1 MHRDYN
7 FAFLD
12 EGSKREI
19 RRAILKGVA
28 IPGYQVPFA
37 SREMPI
43 GRGWGT
49 GGLQLTLSCIGP
61 TDVLKVIDQGSD
73 ASVNA
78 VSIRGLV
85 KQTTGVETTTST
97 RDATLI
103 QSRHRIPERPLTR
116 DQLLVLQVP
125 MPEPLR
131 SYEPRETVTK
141 RLHAEAEYTG
151 AYLELFEQIVRYGT
165 TTTGAD
171 HPVMVNDR
179 YVMAPSPIP
188 RFDNP
193 KLDDAENLT
202 LLGAG
207 REKKIYAVPPH
218 TKVESLAFADHP
230 FVREEFEGKH
240 CCICGATGVYL
251 TQTVD
256 PKTGEPAWPCY
267 DTDACPE
274 RLAEKRAAQAACS
287 GAAGATEGGEDCWL
301 PHMRTRPRP
310 RPCRRRCTT
319 SSPTRRRCSR

>member
-1 MHRDYN
+1 MRRNYN
-7 FAFLD
+7 FAYLD

-61 TDVLKVIDQGSD
+61 DDILKVIDQGSD

-85 KQTTGVETTTST
+85 HETTGVDTTTLT
-97 RDATLI
+97 QDATLI

-125 MPEPLR
+125 TPEPLR
-131 SYEPRETVTK
+131 TYEARETVTK

-171 HPVMVNDR
+171 HPVMVEDR

-188 RFDNP
+188 RYDNA
-193 KLDDAENLT
+193 KLDMAENLT

-207 REKKIYAVPPH
+207 REKKIYAVPPY
-218 TKVESLAFADHP
+218 TKVESLAFDDYP
-230 FVREEFEGKH
+230 FVTEEFEGA
-240 CCICGATGVYL
+240 CCHVCGATGVYL

-256 PKTGEPAWPCY
+256 PATGEQVWQCS
-267 DTDACPE
+267 DTDFCSQRVA
-274 RLAEKRAAQAACS
+274 ARATGKEA
-287 GAAGATEGGEDCWL
+287 
-301 PHMRTRPRP
+301 
-310 RPCRRRCTT
+310 
-319 SSPTRRRCSR
+319 

>member
-1 MHRDYN
+1 MRRNYN

-19 RRAILKGVA
+19 RRAILKAVA

-49 GGLQLTLSCIGP
+49 GGLQITLSCIGSD
-61 TDVLKVIDQGSD
+61 DVLKVIDQGSD

-85 KQTTGVETTTST
+85 QQTTGVVTTTRT
-97 RDATLI
+97 AEATLI
-103 QSRHRIPERPLTR
+103 QSRHRIPEHPLTR

-125 MPEPLR
+125 TPEPLR
-131 SYEPRETVTK
+131 TYEPRETVT
-141 RLHAEAEYTG
+141 RQLHAEAEYTG

-171 HPVMVNDR
+171 HPVMVNGR

-188 RFDNP
+188 RYDNP
-193 KLDDAENLT
+193 KLDNSDNLF
-202 LLGAG
+202 LFGAG

-218 TKVESLAFADHP
+218 TRVESLAFDDFP
-230 FVREEFEGKH
+230 FVREDFSDKH
-240 CCICGATGVYL
+240 CCLCGATGVYM
-251 TQTVD
+251 TQSTDAAGNPV
-256 PKTGEPAWPCY
+256 WQCS
-267 DTDACPE
+267 DTDYC
-274 RLAEKRAAQAACS
+274 AQRREA
-287 GAAGATEGGEDCWL
+287 AAGKGDDDAD
-301 PHMRTRPRP
+301 RD
-310 RPCRRRCTT
+310 
-319 SSPTRRRCSR
+319 

>member
-1 MHRDYN
+1 MRRNYN

-19 RRAILKGVA
+19 RRAALKAVA

-61 TDVLKVIDQGSD
+61 DDVLKVIDQGSD

-78 VSIRGLV
+78 VSIRRLV
-85 KQTTGVETTTST
+85 RETTGVETTTHT
-97 RDATLI
+97 EGATLI

-125 MPEPLR
+125 TPEPLR
-131 SYEPRETVTK
+131 TYEPRETVTK

-151 AYLELFEQIVRYGT
+151 AYLELFEQVVRYGT

-171 HPVMVNDR
+171 HPVMVNGR

-188 RFDNP
+188 RYDNF

-218 TKVESLAFADHP
+218 TRVESLAFDDHP
-230 FVREEFEGKH
+230 FVTEDFEGAR
-240 CCICGATGVYL
+240 CCVCGATGVYL

-256 PKTGEPAWPCY
+256 PATGEPAWQCS
-267 DTDACPE
+267 DTDFCAQ
-274 RLAEKRAAQAACS
+274 RVAARAAD
-287 GAAGATEGGEDCWL
+287 ERGGEA
-301 PHMRTRPRP
+301 
-310 RPCRRRCTT
+310 
-319 SSPTRRRCSR
+319 

>member
-1 MHRDYN
+1 MRKNYN

-61 TDVLKVIDQGSD
+61 DDTLKVIDQGSD

-85 KQTTGVETTTST
+85 RETTGVETTTVT
-97 RDATLI
+97 QEATLI
-103 QSRHRIPERPLTR
+103 QSRHRIPEHPLTR

-125 MPEPLR
+125 TPEPLR
-131 SYEPRETVTK
+131 TYEARETVTK

-171 HPVMVNDR
+171 HPVMVEGR

-188 RFDNP
+188 RYDNAR
-193 KLDDAENLT
+193 LNMAENLT

-207 REKKIYAVPPH
+207 REKKIYAVPPYTH
-218 TKVESLAFADHP
+218 VASLAFDDYP
-230 FVREEFEGKH
+230 FVTEEFEGARCH
-240 CCICGATGVYL
+240 RCGATGVYL

-256 PKTGEPAWPCY
+256 PATGAQIWMCS
-267 DTDACPE
+267 DTDYCDQRVEA
-274 RLAEKRAAQAACS
+274 ARAVATAQK
-287 GAAGATEGGEDCWL
+287 GGDA
-301 PHMRTRPRP
+301 R
-310 RPCRRRCTT
+310 
-319 SSPTRRRCSR
+319 

>member
-1 MHRDYN
+1 MRRNYN

-19 RRAILKGVA
+19 RRAALKAVA

-61 TDVLKVIDQGSD
+61 DDVLKVIDQGSD

-78 VSIRGLV
+78 VSIRRLV
-85 KQTTGVETTTST
+85 RETTGVETTTRT
-97 RDATLI
+97 QDATLI

-125 MPEPLR
+125 TPEPLR
-131 SYEPRETVTK
+131 TYEPRETVTR

-151 AYLELFEQIVRYGT
+151 AYLELFEQVVRYGT

-171 HPVMVNDR
+171 HPVMVNGR

-188 RFDNP
+188 RYDNA
-193 KLDDAENLT
+193 KLNDAENLT

-218 TKVESLAFADHP
+218 TRVESLAFDDHP
-230 FVREEFEGKH
+230 FVTEDFEGAR
-240 CCICGATGVYL
+240 CCVCGATGVYL

-256 PKTGEPAWPCY
+256 PATGEPAWQCS
-267 DTDACPE
+267 DTDYCAQ
-274 RLAEKRAAQAACS
+274 RLAEARAS
-287 GAAGATEGGEDCWL
+287 ERGGEA
-301 PHMRTRPRP
+301 
-310 RPCRRRCTT
+310 
-319 SSPTRRRCSR
+319 

>member
-1 MHRDYN
+1 MRRNYN

-19 RRAILKGVA
+19 RRAALKAVA

-61 TDVLKVIDQGSD
+61 DDVLKVIDQGSD

-78 VSIRGLV
+78 VSIRRLV
-85 KQTTGVETTTST
+85 RETTGVETTTHT
-97 RDATLI
+97 EGATLI

-125 MPEPLR
+125 TPEPLR
-131 SYEPRETVTK
+131 TYEPRETVTK

-151 AYLELFEQIVRYGT
+151 AYLELFEQVVRYGT

-171 HPVMVNDR
+171 HPVMVNGR

-188 RFDNP
+188 RYDNF

-218 TKVESLAFADHP
+218 TRVESLAFDDHP
-230 FVREEFEGKH
+230 FVTEDFEGAR
-240 CCICGATGVYL
+240 CCVCGATGVYL

-256 PKTGEPAWPCY
+256 PATGEPAWQCS
-267 DTDACPE
+267 DTDFCAQ
-274 RLAEKRAAQAACS
+274 RVVARAAD
-287 GAAGATEGGEDCWL
+287 ERGGEA
-301 PHMRTRPRP
+301 
-310 RPCRRRCTT
+310 
-319 SSPTRRRCSR
+319 

>member
-1 MHRDYN
+1 MRSSYN

-19 RRAILKGVA
+19 RRAVLKGVA

-61 TDVLKVIDQGSD
+61 EDTLKVIDQGSD

-78 VSIRGLV
+78 VSIRKLV
-85 KQTTGVETTTST
+85 QQTTGVDTTTRT
-97 RDATLI
+97 QDATLI

-125 MPEPLR
+125 TPEPLR
-131 SYEPRETVTK
+131 TYEPRETVTK

-171 HPVMVNDR
+171 HPVIVEDR

-188 RFDNP
+188 RFDNA
-193 KLDDAENLT
+193 KLMDAENLT

-218 TKVESLAFADHP
+218 TKVESLAFDDYP
-230 FVREEFEGKH
+230 FVVEEFDGAS
-240 CCICGATGVYL
+240 CSICGATGVYL
-251 TQTVD
+251 TESVD
-256 PKTGEPAWPCY
+256 AEGNKVWQCS
-267 DTDACPE
+267 DTDHCAQRVAEQHTGHAC
-274 RLAEKRAAQAACS
+274 AGSRAH
-287 GAAGATEGGEDCWL
+287 ATDSKGG
-301 PHMRTRPRP
+301 RA
-310 RPCRRRCTT
+310 
-319 SSPTRRRCSR
+319 

>member
-1 MHRDYN
+1 MRRMYN
-7 FAFLD
+7 FAYLD

-49 GGLQLTLSCIGP
+49 GGLQITLACIGP
-61 TDVLKVIDQGSD
+61 DDVLKVIDQGSD

-78 VSIRGLV
+78 VSIRDLV
-85 KQTTGVETTTST
+85 HETTGVELTERTQE
-97 RDATLI
+97 ATLI
-103 QSRHRIPERPLTR
+103 QSRHRIPERTLTR
-116 DQLLVLQVP
+116 DQLMVLQVP

-131 SYEPRETVTK
+131 TYEPRETVTR

-165 TTTGAD
+165 ATTGAD
-171 HPVMVNDR
+171 HPVMVGDR

-188 RFDNP
+188 RYDNP
-193 KLDDAENLT
+193 RLNDADNLF

-218 TKVESLAFADHP
+218 TKVESLAFDDFP
-230 FVREEFEGKH
+230 FAREDFDGAH
-240 CCICGATGVYL
+240 CCRCGGTGAHM
-251 TQTVD
+251 TQTTLPDGTV
-256 PKTGEPAWPCY
+256 AWQCS
-267 DTDACPE
+267 DTDWCDQ
-274 RLAEKRAAQAACS
+274 RLASAAEA
-287 GAAGATEGGEDCWL
+287 GAAEAPAADGEALKGGAL
-301 PHMRTRPRP
+301 R
-310 RPCRRRCTT
+310 
-319 SSPTRRRCSR
+319 

>member
-1 MHRDYN
+1 MRRNYN

-19 RRAILKGVA
+19 RRAILKAVA

-49 GGLQLTLSCIGP
+49 GGLQVTLSCIGP
-61 TDVLKVIDQGSD
+61 DDVLKVIDQGSD

-78 VSIRGLV
+78 VSIRDLV
-85 KQTTGVETTTST
+85 QQTTGVETTTET
-97 RDATLI
+97 AKATII

-116 DQLLVLQVP
+116 DQILVLQVP
-125 MPEPLR
+125 LPEPLR

-151 AYLELFEQIVRYGT
+151 AYLELFEQIVRYGS

-171 HPVMVNDR
+171 HPVMVGGR
-179 YVMAPSPIP
+179 YCMAPSPIP

-193 KLDDAENLT
+193 KLDDADNLF
-202 LLGAG
+202 LFGAG

-218 TKVESLAFADHP
+218 TRVESLAFDDHP
-230 FVREEFEGKH
+230 FVREDFAGCR
-240 CCICGATGVYL
+240 CCICGAQDTYL
-251 TQTVD
+251 MQTID
-256 PKTGEPAWPCY
+256 PKTGEPAWQCS
-267 DTDACPE
+267 DTDACAE
-274 RLAEKRAAQAACS
+274 RLEGTAS
-287 GAAGATEGGEDCWL
+287 ATKEEGDA
-301 PHMRTRPRP
+301 R
-310 RPCRRRCTT
+310 
-319 SSPTRRRCSR
+319 